1 MRKLQ
6 NGFTLVELAIVLLIV
21 GLLLGGVLKGQ
32 ELIDSAKTKNLAQDL
47 RGIPAMVHAYQDRFR
62 SLPGDDPGA
71 VRNLCAGAA
80 ACTVSGNG
88 NGVINGDWDAL
99 DGAETVRFWHHL
111 RLANL
116 LTGST
121 DPTAP
126 EFLPRNALG
135 GRLGVQRGN
144 TILGV
149 PGSLVVCS
157 DAIPGKIVRQ
167 LDIALDDGDPARGS
181 VRAGTRDDSGVIPI
195 SASNPLQE
203 ANSHTVCASL

>member
-1 MRKLQ
+1 MKKPQ
-6 NGFTLVELAIVLLIV
+6 NGFTLIEIAIVLLVI

-32 ELIDSAKTKNLAQDL
+32 ELIDSAKAKNLAQDL
-47 RGIPAMVHAYQDRFR
+47 RSIPAMVHAYQDRFR
-62 SLPGDDPGA
+62 GLPGDDPA
-71 VRNLCAGAA
+71 ATRNLCAGGTE
-80 ACTVSGNG
+80 CTVAGNG

-99 DGAETVRFWHHL
+99 DGTETVRFWHHL

-116 LTGST
+116 MTGST
-121 DPTAP
+121 DPDASG
-126 EFLPRNALG
+126 FLPRNALG
-135 GRLGVQRGN
+135 GRIGVQRGN
-144 TILGV
+144 SILGV

-181 VRAGTRDDSGVIPI
+181 LRAGTQGNEGVVAI
-195 SASNPLQE
+195 SASNPLQD